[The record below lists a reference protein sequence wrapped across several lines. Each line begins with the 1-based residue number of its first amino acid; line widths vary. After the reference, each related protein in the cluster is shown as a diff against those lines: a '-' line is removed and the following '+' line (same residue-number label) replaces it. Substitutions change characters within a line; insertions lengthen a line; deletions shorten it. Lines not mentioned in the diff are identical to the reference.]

1 MSKAKHPEPRATL
14 PLVRCAV
21 YTRKST
27 DEGLQQE
34 FNSLDAQREAGEA
47 YIKSQAHEGW
57 TCLPDRYDDGGFTG
71 GNMDR
76 PALRRLLAD
85 IAAGKIDMVVTYKL
99 DRLSR
104 SLLDFVAML
113 QTFEQHQVAFV
124 SVTQLF
130 NSATSMGRLML
141 NVLLSFAQ
149 FEREIIA
156 ERTRDKIAATRRK
169 GKWTG
174 GHPLLGYDVDPRGF
188 RLVVNE
194 AEAERVRAIFALYL
208 EYQSLL
214 PVVQELERRGWVN
227 KRWRT
232 RKGHERGGQPFTRTS
247 LYRLLTNVAYVGQV
261 KYKDEVHPG
270 EHPAIVDPVIWQRV
284 QALLQSHGPT
294 AKAPV
299 GKGLGALLKGLLRCV
314 PCQAAMTPT
323 HASKR
328 GTKRYR
334 YYVCSSAQKRG
345 WQTCPSKSL
354 PAGEIEQFVV
364 EQIRCIGRDPALL
377 QEVLAQ
383 ARAQDATRAAA
394 LEAEQRGLEKDLAHW
409 HHEVRKLSGQI
420 RPGDDNGPLIAR
432 LADLQERIGLVEGRV
447 RKVRE
452 QIRAIHT
459 QLIDEDEARLALS
472 CFEPVWQALAPAE
485 QARVVHL
492 LVERVDYDGAQGKV
506 AITFHPPGI
515 KTLADELAWR
525 GKERSA

>member
-1 MSKAKHPEPRATL
+1 ME
-14 PLVRCAV
+14 
-21 YTRKST
+21 
-27 DEGLQQE
+27 
-34 FNSLDAQREAGEA
+34 
-47 YIKSQAHEGW
+47 
-57 TCLPDRYDDGGFTG
+57 
-71 GNMDR
+71 R
-76 PALRRLLAD
+76 PALQRLLAD
-85 IAAGKIDMVVTYKL
+85 IAAGKIDMVVTYKV
-99 DRLSR
+99 DRISR
-104 SLLDFVAML
+104 SLLDFAQMM
-113 QTFEQHQVAFV
+113 QTFAKHQVAFV
-124 SVTQLF
+124 SVTQQF
-130 NSATSMGRLML
+130 NTATSMGRLIL

-174 GHPLLGYDVDPRGF
+174 GHPILGYDVDPRGL

-208 EYQSLL
+208 EHESLL
-214 PVVQELERRGWVN
+214 PVVQELEKRGWVN

-232 RKGHERGGQPFTRTS
+232 RKGHERGGMPFTRTS
-247 LYRLLTNVAYVGQV
+247 LYRLLTNATYIGNVR
-261 KYKDEVHPG
+261 YKDEVHPG
-270 EHPAIVDPVIWQRV
+270 EHPAIVDPVVWQRV
-284 QALLQSHGPT
+284 QALLACNGRAGQ
-294 AKAPV
+294 APV
-299 GKGLGALLKGLLRCV
+299 RNQVGALLKGLLRCV
-314 PCQAAMTPT
+314 PCNCAMTPT
-323 HASKR
+323 HSAKN

-334 YYVCSSAQKRG
+334 YYVCSNAQKRG
-345 WQTCPSKSL
+345 WSTCPSKSL

-364 EQIRCIGRDPALL
+364 EQIQCVGRDPALL

-383 ARAQDATRAAA
+383 ARQQDAARATA

-452 QIRAIHT
+452 QIRALHA
-459 QLIDEDEARLALS
+459 QLINEDEARLALS
-472 CFEPVWQALAPAE
+472 LFEPVWQALAPAE

-492 LVERVDYDGAQGKV
+492 LVERVDYDGAKGKV

-515 KTLADELAWR
+515 KTLADDLARR
-525 GKERSA
+525 GKEKTA